1 MCYFRGMQHKVIFII
16 NPKAGVKKKM
26 DIPAF
31 IREHFPAE
39 TEKEIVLW
47 KDPNDFESIRQRI
60 VSGGFTIAVA
70 VGGDGTV
77 NQVAAA
83 LNHTD
88 VALGIL
94 PFGSGNGLARSIG
107 VSMDIKTALKQIVT
121 GTIRKIDSGTI
132 NGIPFF
138 CTSGTG
144 FDAHI
149 GHLFAGSTK
158 RGFWT
163 YCKIIF
169 RELSSYQPKEYE
181 ISIDGKELKKTAFLL
196 TFANAGQY
204 GNDFYIAPGALLDDG
219 LLQVIIVKPF
229 SFFVAPFIVWKV
241 FRRKAENSRYIRTY
255 AGKHITVKVQGEA
268 ILHFD
273 GEPVKTGKNIE
284 VEIAPATL
292 RVIS

>member
-1 MCYFRGMQHKVIFII
+1 MQHKALFII

-31 IREHFPAE
+31 IGEHFPAGI
-39 TEKEIVLW
+39 EKEIVLW

-60 VSGGFTIAVA
+60 VSGGFTVAVA

-83 LNHTD
+83 LNNTGI
-88 VALGIL
+88 ALGIL

-107 VSMDIKTALKQIVT
+107 VSMNIKKALLQIAN
-121 GTIRKIDSGTI
+121 GTVRKIDSGTI

-158 RGFWT
+158 RGFLT
-163 YCKIIF
+163 YCRIIF

-181 ISIDGKELKKTAFLL
+181 ISIDGKELKQTAFLL

-219 LLQVIIVKPF
+219 LLQVIVVRPF
-229 SFFVAPFIVWKV
+229 NFFVAPFIVWKV
-241 FRRKAENSRYIRTY
+241 FRRKAENSKYIRTY
-255 AGKHITVKVQGEA
+255 AGKNIIVKVKGGAA
-268 ILHFD
+268 IHFD
-273 GEPVKTGKNIE
+273 GEPVTTDKDIE
-284 VEIAPATL
+284 VKVVPATL
-292 RVIS
+292 NVIS